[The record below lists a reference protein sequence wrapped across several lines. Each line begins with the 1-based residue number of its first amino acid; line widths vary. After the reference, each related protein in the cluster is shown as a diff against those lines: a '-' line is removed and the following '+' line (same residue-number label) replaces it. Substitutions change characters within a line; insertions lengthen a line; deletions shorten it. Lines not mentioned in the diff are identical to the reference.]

1 MKKYIAIALM
11 ALSISSCQLVDVLD
25 KKPEFEA
32 DLEGAITDPKSV
44 ELALNGVY
52 SKLPSNGYNVIF
64 PTMQGSFQ
72 AGTMLRQDSITSG
85 NSINMMERYAN
96 ILSYSSNFTDAEWDG
111 DYQTIKNANF
121 LIEAVNKIDEKKFA
135 PGRKQEVIGEA
146 HFLRAFANSRLIER
160 YAEYWDLNS
169 KYGLILR
176 NESPNAGN
184 VYKQRSTVAESYDA
198 IFSDLDVA
206 IANAPKY
213 KASYQASAQ
222 AAKVQKAKMLFYS
235 RQYDR
240 ALTLIKEVKAEVKLE
255 TTYAGIYDKHS
266 SSPEVLFARV
276 FGSKDA
282 PNTSVRENAYKK
294 GYWGPT
300 KEFEAIAGDDPRTD
314 VIYSHIPKLEYGGKV
329 QYNIKSI
336 KKAFNDKNDMPIM
349 YMRTAEIYLME
360 AECLYRTGA
369 DFATAYAPIAELR
382 NRAGA
387 ALSVPASVEEMEDAI
402 LNEWIIEISFENW
415 HEWYAVQRF
424 CDGDKLDFAKLL
436 ELNSSL
442 RKRHE
447 DEKDKEADLNRLKIR
462 RINRIPPSETNTNP
476 VEQNPG
482 W

>member
-1 MKKYIAIALM
+1 MKKYIAIAFM
-11 ALSISSCQLVDVLD
+11 ALTISSCQLVDVLD

-52 SKLPSNGYNVIF
+52 SKLPSNRSNVIF

-96 ILSYSSNFTDAEWDG
+96 ILTYNSNFTDAEWDA
-111 DYQTIKNANF
+111 DYQVVKNANF
-121 LIEAVNKIDEKKFA
+121 LIEAISKIDENKFA
-135 PGRKQEVIGEA
+135 PGRKNEVIGEA

-184 VYKQRSTVAESYDA
+184 AYKQRSTVAESYQA

-222 AAKVQKAKMLFYS
+222 AAKAQKAKMLFYS
-235 RQYDR
+235 KQYEA
-240 ALTLIKEVKAEVKLE
+240 ALKLLKEVKAEVKLE
-255 TTYAGIYDKHS
+255 ATYGGIFDKHNS
-266 SSPEVLFARV
+266 TSEILFARV
-276 FGSKDA
+276 FGAKEAAS
-282 PNTSVRENAYKK
+282 TTVRENAYGK

-300 KEFEAIAGDDPRTD
+300 KEFEAIAGDDPRTNA
-314 VIYSHIPKLEYGGKV
+314 IYSHIPKLEYGGKV
-329 QYNIKSI
+329 QYNIKSV
-336 KKAFNDKNDMPIM
+336 KKAFNTNNDMPIM
-349 YMRTAEIYLME
+349 YMRVAELYLME

-369 DFATAYAPIAELR
+369 DFATAYEPIAVVR
-382 NRAGA
+382 NRGGA
-387 ALSVPASVEEMEDAI
+387 EVSVPSSVQEMEDAI
-402 LNEWIIEISFENW
+402 LNEWIIEMSFENW

-424 CDGDKLDFAKLL
+424 CDGDNLDFAKLM

-442 RKRHE
+442 RKRYE
-447 DEKDKEADLNRLKIR
+447 DEKDKGAELSRMKIR